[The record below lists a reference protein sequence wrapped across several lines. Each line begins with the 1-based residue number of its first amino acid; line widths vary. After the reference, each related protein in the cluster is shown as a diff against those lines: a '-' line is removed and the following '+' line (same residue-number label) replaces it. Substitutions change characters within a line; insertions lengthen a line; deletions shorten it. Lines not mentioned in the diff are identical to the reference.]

1 MYGLIRSGNFVKVP
15 ILMGINSEESLSGAG
30 GWILNT
36 FRNEIL
42 STTSIFLD
50 LDALETLSEYYDNN
64 LQALVPDDI
73 IMLMSDQDQ
82 ISFGSSVKFIYCG
95 SGNFVDNVAAEV
107 RVAKVYSSE
116 DRHCICFLSFLVTP
130 LSPELSSNVPKCIQI
145 SLMFISISF
154 HTTV

>member
-30 GWILNT
+30 GWLLNT
-36 FRNEIL
+36 FRNESL

-82 ISFGSSVKFIYCG
+82 ISFWILG
-95 SGNFVDNVAAEV
+95 
-107 RVAKVYSSE
+107 
-116 DRHCICFLSFLVTP
+116 
-130 LSPELSSNVPKCIQI
+130 
-145 SLMFISISF
+145 
-154 HTTV
+154 